1 MGPTALSARLRE
13 DVEALSAIERR
24 AATPGDRVSAEWV
37 AGRMRELG
45 LSDVRIE
52 PFRCHQTWAIP
63 YGAHHLLGLFA
74 ARLPALLRVPLALAT
89 AASYESDY
97 VGRDQTL
104 RSLVP
109 GAGEGHN
116 VVARIPAR
124 GSARGS
130 DPFRKLVLVAHH
142 DAAHTGWVWDPRFLE
157 GGRNYARRTGTTP
170 SFIGLPLLALLFVA
184 IGARRI
190 GNALLAFGLGMG
202 FQAARSE
209 TVPGASDN
217 ATGVAGVLEL
227 ARRYADDPLDDTE
240 VVVLVPSGEEVGLA
254 GMYQWLH
261 NSEGVRPLASASEVL
276 VLGLDTIGAG
286 DPVVARGESFTGR
299 YREDDLALVEPGV
312 PRVVLGA
319 GTDPMAAHHAGLRA
333 VSILS
338 WTDGGFTNY
347 HRPTDTPDRVSWKSV
362 ERCVDLADR
371 TVRRWIEASPAPSR

>member
-37 AGRMRELG
+37 ADRMRELG

-63 YGAHHLLGLFA
+63 YGAHHLLGLLA
-74 ARLPALLRVPLALAT
+74 ATLPGPLRIPLALAT

-116 VVARIPAR
+116 VVGRL
-124 GSARGS
+124 GSGR
-130 DPFRKLVLVAHH
+130 RQLVLVAHH

-157 GGRNYARRTGTTP
+157 SGRNHARKTGTTP
-170 SFIGLPLLALLFVA
+170 SFIGLPLAALLLVA
-184 IGARRI
+184 LGLRRI
-190 GNALLAFGLGMG
+190 GAALLALGLGLG
-202 FQAARSE
+202 TQSALSQ

-227 ARRYADDPLDDTE
+227 ARRYLEDPLDDTE
-240 VVVLVPSGEEVGLA
+240 LIVLVPSGEEVGLA
-254 GMYQWLH
+254 GMYEWLH
-261 NSEGVRPLASASEVL
+261 RTSLRTDSTL
-276 VLGLDTIGAG
+276 VLGLDTLGAG
-286 DPVVARGESFTGR
+286 EPVVARGESFTGR
-299 YREDDLALVEPGV
+299 YREDDLALVEPEV
-312 PRVVLGA
+312 PRIVLGA

-347 HRPTDTPDRVSWKSV
+347 HRPTDTPDRVSWESV